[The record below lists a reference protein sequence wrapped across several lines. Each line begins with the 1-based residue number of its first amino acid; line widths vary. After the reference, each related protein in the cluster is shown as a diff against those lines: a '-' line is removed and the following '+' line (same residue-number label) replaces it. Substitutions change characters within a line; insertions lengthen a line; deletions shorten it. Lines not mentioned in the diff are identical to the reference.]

1 VHPKYF
7 SMTAGVPFA
16 LDGAGNAI
24 LYHVTP
30 QLIRGLL
37 TGATIC
43 SSPNAAVAASEETA
57 TALHAAG
64 LPVVSCVRFPPPS
77 SPDVHFL
84 VFPVLLDG
92 VSLMK
97 AHTLGLQCCSIR
109 AVRCSSNTGGFRGF
123 SFDGA
128 AATG

>member
-1 VHPKYF
+1 
-7 SMTAGVPFA
+7 MTAGVPFA

-37 TGATIC
+37 TAATVC

-64 LPVVSCVRFPPPS
+64 LPVIRCVRFLHY
-77 SPDVHFL
+77 VAC
-84 VFPVLLDG
+84 PV
-92 VSLMK
+92 
-97 AHTLGLQCCSIR
+97 CCSWFSKAQAACVAHKFR
-109 AVRCSSNTGGFRGF
+109 SVAMACSCRFEII
-123 SFDGA
+123 
-128 AATG
+128 